1 MGGDRIHKGRRE
13 AVIGLQIQLPQPP
26 TDAIHLIRRSAG
38 FDDRGDESG
47 ELGCRPAGFAGEFGV
62 NEVEAM
68 EGMLGVLDPA
78 IHVNTAIPAGMALNG
93 GGAIHDLELVTI
105 RRNAHVVASHDR
117 DLRE

>member
-1 MGGDRIHKGRRE
+1 M
-13 AVIGLQIQLPQPP
+13 
-26 TDAIHLIRRSAG
+26 
-38 FDDRGDESG
+38 
-47 ELGCRPAGFAGEFGV
+47 

-105 RRNAHVVASHDR
+105 RRNAHAVAAHDR
-117 DLRE
+117 DLREQCAVGLPALRATANMVMGLSLAKTLSAVKNR